1 MTKEEL
7 QKLHFLELKIAKN
20 VKKVCEELNINYF
33 LIAGSFLGAVRHKG
47 FIPWDD
53 DMDIGMLRKDYDRF
67 LKQAPLLLGD
77 EFFLQNWDSDP
88 NFPFSFAKVR
98 LKGTVIEEKMNIGVA
113 THKGV
118 FLDIFPFDNVPGNKF
133 LQIKQSY
140 WMFIIKKLL
149 WIKKGYGKEL
159 KKTSVRHWVKY
170 TIAYTISQLFSYEK
184 LKNKYYYEMIRYNS
198 FDSEYV
204 FCSCPYSYKKSIVKR
219 EYLQNLKPYIFE
231 NIYLNGP
238 IDYDSYLS
246 YLFGDYMKLPPE
258 NKRHTHDIQKL
269 FIGTNTGD
277 MCE

>member
-7 QKLHFLELKIAKN
+7 KKLHLMELKIAKD
-20 VKKVCEELNINYF
+20 VKRVCEKLNIRYF
-33 LIAGSFLGAVRHKG
+33 LMGGSFLGAVRHKG

-67 LKQAPLLLGD
+67 LKQAPLILGD
-77 EFFLQNWDSDP
+77 EFFLQTWDSDP

-98 LKGTVIEEKMNIGVA
+98 LEGTIVEEKMNIGVI

-118 FLDIFPFDNVPGNKF
+118 FLDIFPFDNVPSNKF

-140 WMFIIKKLL
+140 WMFILKKLL
-149 WIKKGYGKEL
+149 WIKKGYGKAL
-159 KKTSVRHWVKY
+159 KNTNIRQWFKY
-170 TIAYTISQLFSYEK
+170 TIAYTIAELFSYEK
-184 LKNKYYYEMIRYNS
+184 LKNKYHSEMIRYNS
-198 FDSEYV
+198 SDSEYV

-219 EYLQNLKPYIFE
+219 ECLQNLKPYIFE
-231 NIYLNGP
+231 NIYLDAP

-258 NKRHTHDIQKL
+258 DKRHTHDIQKL
-269 FIGTNTGD
+269 SIITDKGD
-277 MCE
+277 ISE